1 MANQEDLFTPVDR
14 NVIDQPIESEISQSY
29 IDYAMSVIVSRALP
43 DTRDGMKPVIRR
55 ILYTMQE
62 MGLYHN
68 TRYKKSMGVVGQVLR
83 DYHPHG
89 DTSVYEAMVRLTQDF
104 SLRYPLVDGQ
114 GNFGSIDGDGAA
126 AARYTEVR
134 MSKIAEFMLENINE
148 DTVDWR
154 PNYDNSREEPKV
166 LPTRFP
172 NHLCNGT
179 MGIAVGMATNMA
191 PHNLVEVIDA
201 CNLLINN
208 PQASIE
214 EIMEIVKGPD
224 FPTGGIIFD
233 TENIKQIYTKG
244 KGSIL
249 MRAKTHIE
257 TAKNGSYIII
267 DEVPYQVTKAGI
279 VEKIGELVAERKIE
293 GITDIVDES
302 AKNNIRVSIEI
313 KKGFDPQQILVQLY
327 KYTNLQTTFSINNV
341 TLVEDGLQ
349 PKVLNI
355 KDLLQEF
362 IDFRRVVVL
371 RRSKFQL
378 AKAEDRL
385 HILEGLHRAI
395 DIIDEI
401 IALIRSSQTTD
412 EAKQQLMTK
421 FDFTEVQA
429 EYILK
434 LTLGRLV
441 GLEIQKILEEIG
453 DKQALIAELTQIIND
468 PAKLNEVVVKEINEV
483 KDKFGDA
490 RKTDVSNDVGDMAGD
505 FKKLLKL
512 QDLKKEDVIC
522 LVDNES
528 KIKLLY
534 QSRIMNIPEE
544 TAHMIYT
551 NNQDKLIVI
560 TDIGELVIARLKDL
574 PSHTTKSEP
583 LDPVKHWSLKGK
595 IVLCETMEDDYQC
608 LSMITN
614 KNSLKKIKKDLL
626 LGFKKFPTVI
636 MNLEEGEHIINITPT
651 NEGDAIG
658 IISTDGNM
666 VLFKEENLRPMGKTS
681 GGVKGIELKDDDQ
694 VAGMFRYR
702 NEEFILV
709 YSNNAAKL
717 LNIDDLKFHRRGHRG
732 QVIAT
737 LKLTE
742 KMLGALPID
751 EGNIRI
757 KLDNDELKTLH
768 NDTMKLDEPDATLE
782 QITNNKIVMVYRP
795 REEREKKQ
803 EKQEPQG

>member
-1 MANQEDLFTPVDR
+1 
-14 NVIDQPIESEISQSY
+14 
-29 IDYAMSVIVSRALP
+29 
-43 DTRDGMKPVIRR
+43 
-55 ILYTMQE
+55 
-62 MGLYHN
+62 
-68 TRYKKSMGVVGQVLR
+68 
-83 DYHPHG
+83 
-89 DTSVYEAMVRLTQDF
+89 
-104 SLRYPLVDGQ
+104 
-114 GNFGSIDGDGAA
+114 
-126 AARYTEVR
+126 
-134 MSKIAEFMLENINE
+134 
-148 DTVDWR
+148 
-154 PNYDNSREEPKV
+154 
-166 LPTRFP
+166 
-172 NHLCNGT
+172 
-179 MGIAVGMATNMA
+179 
-191 PHNLVEVIDA
+191 
-201 CNLLINN
+201 
-208 PQASIE
+208 
-214 EIMEIVKGPD
+214 
-224 FPTGGIIFD
+224 
-233 TENIKQIYTKG
+233 
-244 KGSIL
+244 
-249 MRAKTHIE
+249 
-257 TAKNGSYIII
+257 
-267 DEVPYQVTKAGI
+267 
-279 VEKIGELVAERKIE
+279 
-293 GITDIVDES
+293 
-302 AKNNIRVSIEI
+302 
-313 KKGFDPQQILVQLY
+313 VQLY

-626 LGFKKFPTVI
+626 L
-636 MNLEEGEHIINITPT
+636 
-651 NEGDAIG
+651 
-658 IISTDGNM
+658 
-666 VLFKEENLRPMGKTS
+666 
-681 GGVKGIELKDDDQ
+681 
-694 VAGMFRYR
+694 
-702 NEEFILV
+702 
-709 YSNNAAKL
+709 
-717 LNIDDLKFHRRGHRG
+717 
-732 QVIAT
+732 
-737 LKLTE
+737 
-742 KMLGALPID
+742 
-751 EGNIRI
+751 
-757 KLDNDELKTLH
+757 
-768 NDTMKLDEPDATLE
+768 
-782 QITNNKIVMVYRP
+782 
-795 REEREKKQ
+795 
-803 EKQEPQG
+803 